1 MKPKSLSAW
10 VGKGS
15 PIRELVKLQRRPT
28 DFRFHVWGT
37 RISQDLE
44 ARLPETADRFVGC
57 GISEEN
63 ENAIAS
69 ACGEALERYVFAL
82 TEDLLAELPIQNPD
96 NSLSTDFIFNLPFLL
111 PKTIS
116 RKTWCQQAINS
127 PHRILPAW
135 KLDPNSPNYQLPIT
149 NYQLPVEFLIQNE
162 SINLFQT
169 TNGMACGMT
178 LADAIDRGLREV
190 IERDALML
198 VWLYKNG
205 GTFIDYSTILPDNY
219 LEQVQRMANRGIK
232 TIIRDISTEFG
243 YKVILAI
250 IGNFP
255 ETGSP
260 IFAFGAG
267 AAVNIN
273 DAARHAFREACL
285 GWKGVSWRVGLSGL
299 RQDVSEGEEAIPRS
313 FAQHSELYFDSE
325 MVSQVSFLFDE
336 RAGEECRGGFY
347 QPSLTQTD
355 NLNKPAPLAEA
366 EPASLAEA
374 EPLVYRSQ
382 VEPGN
387 ELIGKPGNELIG
399 KPGNE
404 LIGNYQLLKDI
415 FVLDLTTPDVR
426 EMGAYVVK
434 VIVPGL
440 VPFYFAD
447 LGTDEL
453 AANRLPTTIGG
464 INIDRDAT
472 INTMP
477 HPWP

>member
-96 NSLSTDFIFNLPFLL
+96 NSLSTDYIFNLPFLL

-116 RKTWCQQAINS
+116 RKAWCEQAINS
-127 PHRILPAW
+127 PHRILPAL
-135 KLDPNSPNYQLPIT
+135 KLNSNSPNYQLPIT

-198 VWLYKNG
+198 VWLYKNA
-205 GTFIDYSTILPDNY
+205 GTFIDASSILPNNY
-219 LEQVQRMANRGIK
+219 LEQVQRMEHRGIK

-250 IGNFP
+250 IGHFP

-299 RQDVSEGEEAIPRS
+299 RQSVSEEEAIPRS

-355 NLNKPAPLAEA
+355 NLNKSAPLAEA
-366 EPASLAEA
+366 EPLQM
-374 EPLVYRSQ
+374 RSQ

-387 ELIGKPGNELIG
+387 ELS
-399 KPGNE
+399 
-404 LIGNYQLLKDI
+404 GNYQLLKDI
-415 FVLDLTTPDVR
+415 LVLDLTTPDVR

-464 INIDRDAT
+464 INIDRNAI
-472 INTMP
+472 INTLP

>member
-57 GISEEN
+57 GISEDN

-82 TEDLLAELPIQNPD
+82 TEDLLAELPVQNPD
-96 NSLSTDFIFNLPFLL
+96 NSISADLIFNLPFLL

-116 RKTWCQQAINS
+116 RKAWCEQAINS
-127 PHRILPAW
+127 PRRILPAW
-135 KLDPNSPNYQLPIT
+135 KLDTNSPNYL
-149 NYQLPVEFLIQNE
+149 LPVEFLTQNQ

-169 TNGMACGMT
+169 TNGMACGIT
-178 LADAIDRGLREV
+178 LEDAIDRGLREV
-190 IERDALML
+190 IERDALMV

-205 GTFIDYSTILPDNY
+205 GTFINPANILPDNY
-219 LEQVQRMANRGIK
+219 LEQVQRMQNRGIK
-232 TIIRDISTEFG
+232 TIIRDISPEFG

-250 IGNFP
+250 IGYFP
-255 ETGSP
+255 AEGSP

-267 AAVNIN
+267 AAVNID

-299 RQDVSEGEEAIPRS
+299 RQDFSEGKEAIPGS
-313 FAQHSELYFDSE
+313 FAQHSELYFDPE
-325 MVSQVSFLFDE
+325 MVSQVSFLFE
-336 RAGEECRGGFY
+336 
-347 QPSLTQTD
+347 
-355 NLNKPAPLAEA
+355 NKPAPLAEA
-366 EPASLAEA
+366 D
-374 EPLVYRSQ
+374 PLVYRSQ

-387 ELIGKPGNELIG
+387 ELIG
-399 KPGNE
+399 
-404 LIGNYQLLKDI
+404 NYQLPKDI

-453 AANRLPTTIGG
+453 AATRLPTTIGG
-464 INIDRDAT
+464 INIDKDAT

>member
-37 RISQDLE
+37 RINQDLE

-57 GISEEN
+57 GISEDN

-82 TEDLLAELPIQNPD
+82 TEDLLAELPVQNPD
-96 NSLSTDFIFNLPFLL
+96 NSISADSLFNLPFLL

-116 RKTWCQQAINS
+116 RKAWCEQAINS
-127 PHRILPAW
+127 PRRILPAW
-135 KLDPNSPNYQLPIT
+135 KLDSNSPNYQLPIT
-149 NYQLPVEFLIQNE
+149 NYQLPVEFLTQNQ

-169 TNGMACGMT
+169 TNGMACGT
-178 LADAIDRGLREV
+178 SLQDAIDRGLREV

-205 GTFIDYSTILPDNY
+205 GTFINPANILPDNY
-219 LEQVQRMANRGIK
+219 LEQVQRMQNRGIK
-232 TIIRDISTEFG
+232 TIIRDISPEFG
-243 YKVILAI
+243 YKVILGI
-250 IGNFP
+250 IGHFP
-255 ETGSP
+255 AEGSP

-267 AAVNIN
+267 AALDIN

-299 RQDVSEGEEAIPRS
+299 RPDFSEIKEAIPGS
-313 FAQHSELYFDSE
+313 FAQHSELYFDPE
-325 MVSQVSFLFDE
+325 MVSQVSFLFE
-336 RAGEECRGGFY
+336 
-347 QPSLTQTD
+347 
-355 NLNKPAPLAEA
+355 NKPAPLAEA
-366 EPASLAEA
+366 D
-374 EPLVYRSQ
+374 PLVYRSQ

-387 ELIGKPGNELIG
+387 ELS
-399 KPGNE
+399 
-404 LIGNYQLLKDI
+404 GNYQLPNDI
-415 FVLDLTTPDVR
+415 FVLDLTTADVR

-453 AANRLPTTIGG
+453 AATRLPTRIGG

>member
-1 MKPKSLSAW
+1 MKPKLLSDW

-37 RISQDLE
+37 RISQNLE

-57 GISEEN
+57 GISEDN

-82 TEDLLAELPIQNPD
+82 TEDLLAELPGQNPD
-96 NSLSTDFIFNLPFLL
+96 NSISADFIFNLPFLL

-116 RKTWCQQAINS
+116 RKAWCEQAVNS

-135 KLDPNSPNYQLPIT
+135 KLNSNSP
-149 NYQLPVEFLIQNE
+149 NYQLPVEFLTQNE

-178 LADAIDRGLREV
+178 LEDAIDRGLREV
-190 IERDALML
+190 VERDALML

-205 GTFIDYSTILPDNY
+205 GTFINPANILPEGY
-219 LEQVQRMANRGIK
+219 LEQVQRMENRGIK
-232 TIIRDISTEFG
+232 TIIRDISTELG

-250 IGNFP
+250 IGHFP
-255 ETGSP
+255 EAGAP

-267 AAVNIN
+267 AALDIN
-273 DAARHAFREACL
+273 DAAKHAFREACL
-285 GWKGVSWRVGLSGL
+285 GWKGVSWRVGLNCL
-299 RQDVSEGEEAIPRS
+299 RQDFSGGEEATPGS
-313 FAQHSELYFDSE
+313 FAQHSELYFDPG
-325 MVSQVSFLFDE
+325 MVSHVSFLFE
-336 RAGEECRGGFY
+336 
-347 QPSLTQTD
+347 
-355 NLNKPAPLAEA
+355 NKPAF
-366 EPASLAEA
+366 LAEA

-387 ELIGKPGNELIG
+387 EL
-399 KPGNE
+399 
-404 LIGNYQLLKDI
+404 KDI
-415 FVLDLTTPDVR
+415 FVLDMTTPDGR

-440 VPFYFAD
+440 VPFYLAD

-453 AANRLPTTIGG
+453 AATRLPTTIGG
-464 INIDRDAT
+464 INIDKDAI